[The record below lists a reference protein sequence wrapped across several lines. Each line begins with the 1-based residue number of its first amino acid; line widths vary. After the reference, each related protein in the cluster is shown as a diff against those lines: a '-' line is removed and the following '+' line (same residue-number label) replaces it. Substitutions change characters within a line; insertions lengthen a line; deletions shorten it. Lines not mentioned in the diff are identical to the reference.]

1 MSDLIVEKNPKSP
14 IAEAYRTLR
23 TNIQFTS
30 FDDNI
35 KVIIVTSS
43 GPSEGKTTT
52 AGNLALSFSQTGK
65 KVLIV
70 DCDLRKPS
78 IHKKFQ
84 ISNEA
89 GLSNMLVG
97 EIKFSEVA
105 HKYGDNLWIIPSGTI
120 PPNPSEMLMSNRFKS
135 FIDEMR
141 EKFDCIIIDTPPVI
155 AVTDAQVLSTIA
167 DGCILVISSGQAE
180 REAVQKSKELLEN
193 VNAKILGV
201 VLNKMDLKSKG
212 SYSYGYY
219 YYYGEEGKKKRRKK
233 A

>member
-1 MSDLIVEKNPKSP
+1 MSSTLIVENNPKSP

-30 FDDNI
+30 FDDKL
-35 KVIIVTSS
+35 KVILVTSS

-65 KVLIV
+65 KVLVI

-78 IHKKFQ
+78 VHKKFQ
-84 ISNEA
+84 ISNTA
-89 GLSNMLVG
+89 GLSNILVG
-97 EIKFSEVA
+97 ENEFADTVN
-105 HKYGDNLWIIPSGTI
+105 KYSDNLWIIPSGTI
-120 PPNPSEMLMSNRFKS
+120 PPNPSEMLMSKKFKN

-141 EKFDCIIIDTPPVI
+141 EKFDYIIIDTPPVI
-155 AVTDAQVLSTIA
+155 AVTDAQILSTEA
-167 DGCILVISSGQAE
+167 DGCILVVSSGEAQ
-180 REAVQKSKELLEN
+180 REAVQKSRELLEN

-201 VLNKMDLKSKG
+201 VLNKMDLKSRG
-212 SYSYGYY
+212 SYGYY
-219 YYYGEEGKKKRRKK
+219 YYYGEEDKKKRRKK